1 MNSFIISIL
10 FNICISIL
18 IIYLFH
24 QLWEHL
30 KNQFSIKKTVDKFN
44 FQNDKYEKI
53 IHKLQKEENINKT
66 MNSQINKENDFEKLN
81 QELLDFSETEVLNS
95 KQQSI

>member
-1 MNSFIISIL
+1 MNSFILSIL

-30 KNQFSIKKTVDKFN
+30 KNQYSIKKTVDKFN
-44 FQNDKYEKI
+44 FQNDKYDKI
-53 IHKLQKEENINKT
+53 IHKLQNEEITNRTVN
-66 MNSQINKENDFEKLN
+66 MQRDEDNDFEKLN
-81 QELLDFSETEVLNS
+81 QELLDFSEQNC
-95 KQQSI
+95 

>member
-1 MNSFIISIL
+1 MNSFILSIL

-30 KNQFSIKKTVDKFN
+30 KIQFSIKKTVDKFN

-53 IHKLQKEENINKT
+53 INKLQNEENGSRE
-66 MNSQINKENDFEKLN
+66 MNMQTIKENDFEKLN
-81 QELLDFSETEVLNS
+81 QELLDFSETELLNT
-95 KQQSI
+95 KEQSI

>member
-1 MNSFIISIL
+1 MNSFILSIL

-30 KNQFSIKKTVDKFN
+30 KNQYSIKKTVDKFN
-44 FQNDKYEKI
+44 FQNDKYDKI
-53 IHKLQKEENINKT
+53 IHKLQNEEIINKT
-66 MNSQINKENDFEKLN
+66 VNMQRVEDNDFEKLN
-81 QELLDFSETEVLNS
+81 QELLDFSEQNC
-95 KQQSI
+95 

>member
-1 MNSFIISIL
+1 MNSFILSIL

-30 KNQFSIKKTVDKFN
+30 KIQYKNKKTVDKFN
-44 FQNDKYEKI
+44 FQNDKYDKI
-53 IHKLQKEENINKT
+53 IHKLQNEEIINKT
-66 MNSQINKENDFEKLN
+66 VNMQRVEDNDFEKLN
-81 QELLDFSETEVLNS
+81 QELLDFSEQNC
-95 KQQSI
+95 

>member
-1 MNSFIISIL
+1 MNSFILSIL

-30 KNQFSIKKTVDKFN
+30 KIQYSIKKTVDKFN
-44 FQNDKYEKI
+44 FQNDKYDKI
-53 IHKLQKEENINKT
+53 IHKLQNEEIINKT
-66 MNSQINKENDFEKLN
+66 VNMQRVEDNDFEKLN
-81 QELLDFSETEVLNS
+81 QELLDFSEQNC
-95 KQQSI
+95 

>member
-1 MNSFIISIL
+1 MNSFILSIL

-30 KNQFSIKKTVDKFN
+30 KNQYSIKKTVDKFN
-44 FQNDKYEKI
+44 FQNDKYDKI
-53 IHKLQKEENINKT
+53 IHKLQNEEIINKT
-66 MNSQINKENDFEKLN
+66 VNIQRVEDNDFEKLN
-81 QELLDFSETEVLNS
+81 QELLDFSEQNC
-95 KQQSI
+95 

>member
-1 MNSFIISIL
+1 MNSFILSIL

-30 KNQFSIKKTVDKFN
+30 KNQYSIKKTVDKFN
-44 FQNDKYEKI
+44 FQNDKYDKI
-53 IHKLQKEENINKT
+53 IDKLQNEEITNKPVN
-66 MNSQINKENDFEKLN
+66 MQRDEDNDFEKLN
-81 QELLDFSETEVLNS
+81 QELLDFSEQNC
-95 KQQSI
+95 

>member
-1 MNSFIISIL
+1 MNSFILSIL

-30 KNQFSIKKTVDKFN
+30 KNQYSIKKTVDKFN
-44 FQNDKYEKI
+44 FQNDKYDKI
-53 IHKLQKEENINKT
+53 IHKSQNEEIINKT
-66 MNSQINKENDFEKLN
+66 VNMQRVEDNDFEKLN
-81 QELLDFSETEVLNS
+81 QELLDFSEQNC
-95 KQQSI
+95 

>member
-1 MNSFIISIL
+1 MNSFILSIL

-30 KNQFSIKKTVDKFN
+30 KNQYSIKKTVDKFN
-44 FQNDKYEKI
+44 FQNDKYDKI
-53 IHKLQKEENINKT
+53 IHKLQNEEITNKT
-66 MNSQINKENDFEKLN
+66 INIQRDEENDFEKLN
-81 QELLDFSETEVLNS
+81 QELLDFCEENC
-95 KQQSI
+95 